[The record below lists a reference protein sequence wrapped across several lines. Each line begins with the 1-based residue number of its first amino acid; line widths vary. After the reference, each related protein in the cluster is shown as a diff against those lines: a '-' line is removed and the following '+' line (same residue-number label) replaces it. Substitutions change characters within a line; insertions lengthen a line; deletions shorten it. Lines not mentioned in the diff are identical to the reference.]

1 MNCRKCGTE
10 LPAGAMFC
18 AECGAT
24 VTAPRLVEPQTRTRP
39 GDTAIIPPLDLNV
52 SAPAFLEPDFERVP
66 APPEPVR
73 PVVAAPVVPA
83 TPVTRVSPAVPA
95 VPPTPPSSVEPA
107 AARVET
113 TPARPVVHPAVVPV
127 VVTADSAV
135 ADSAA
140 AQPAAAQPDAA
151 QPDAAQPVEV
161 APAPVTPAPVT
172 PAPVTPAQP
181 APALVVPASVAP
193 APATRA
199 PATPAS
205 ATPAPATRAPATPAS
220 ATPASAA
227 PAPTVRLTPPAP
239 QAQPPV
245 SRPPVAQAPTA
256 PVATPAA
263 SSFESQHDDLEATRI
278 VRNRQGDR
286 FVLQFSTGENSTV
299 FGSGLIGRNPVMQPG
314 EYVDQL
320 VTIVD
325 SGKSVSK
332 THLEFGQTAGVF
344 WIIDRFSANGTVVRQ
359 PDVRPQRVDPGKR
372 QIIARGTRVD
382 IGEQFFVVS

>member
-24 VTAPRLVEPQTRTRP
+24 VTVPRLVEPQTRTRP
-39 GDTAIIPPLDLNV
+39 GDTAIIQPLDLNV
-52 SAPAFLEPDFERVP
+52 SVPEFLEPDFER
-66 APPEPVR
+66 AAAAPEPVR
-73 PVVAAPVVPA
+73 PAPVRPA
-83 TPVTRVSPAVPA
+83 PVE
-95 VPPTPPSSVEPA
+95 PTAVEPA
-107 AARVET
+107 PAEPVVEVPAPARVET
-113 TPARPVVHPAVVPV
+113 TPARRVSPAPVLPAAVLPAPVVPAAAVPPVAAPPTAAPPAAAPPAVVPSSRTPD
-127 VVTADSAV
+127 TAVRLSPPAR
-135 ADSAA
+135 
-140 AQPAAAQPDAA
+140 PAAPDL
-151 QPDAAQPVEV
+151 
-161 APAPVTPAPVT
+161 APASSF
-172 PAPVTPAQP
+172 
-181 APALVVPASVAP
+181 VPAP
-193 APATRA
+193 APAA
-199 PATPAS
+199 P
-205 ATPAPATRAPATPAS
+205 
-220 ATPASAA
+220 
-227 PAPTVRLTPPAP
+227 
-239 QAQPPV
+239 
-245 SRPPVAQAPTA
+245 
-256 PVATPAA
+256 A
-263 SSFESQHDDLEATRI
+263 SSFESEHDDLEATRI
-278 VRNRQGDR
+278 VRNRQGER

-372 QIIARGTRVD
+372 QTIARGTRVD

>member
-140 AQPAAAQPDAA
+140 AQP
-151 QPDAAQPVEV
+151 DAAQPVEV
-161 APAPVTPAPVT
+161 APAPVTPEPVT
-172 PAPVTPAQP
+172 PAPVTPAP
-181 APALVVPASVAP
+181 LAPALVVPASVAP

-199 PATPAS
+199 PAT
-205 ATPAPATRAPATPAS
+205 RAPAAPAS

>member
-73 PVVAAPVVPA
+73 PVVTAPVVPA
-83 TPVTRVSPAVPA
+83 TATSPA
-95 VPPTPPSSVEPA
+95 EPA

-127 VVTADSAV
+127 VVP

-140 AQPAAAQPDAA
+140 ADSASADPAAAE
-151 QPDAAQPVEV
+151 PDAAQPVEV
-161 APAPVTPAPVT
+161 APAPVTPAPV
-172 PAPVTPAQP
+172 APAQP

-205 ATPAPATRAPATPAS
+205 AIPAS
-220 ATPASAA
+220 TT

-239 QAQPPV
+239 EAQPPV

-256 PVATPAA
+256 PVATPAV